1 MKYTIVLA
9 ALAACIA
16 AQDPSI
22 IPECARDCLLKAT
35 ASATTCK
42 DGDYSCTCKPEN
54 KAAIQSAA
62 TSCVIA
68 ACGVD
73 KALSTSSPS
82 LPRLASV
89 SEVVPASDK
98 LCSAAAAGP
107 ATSAA
112 ATSAAASAASSAAS
126 AASSLASAASS
137 AASAASSAASAAS
150 SAASAA
156 TTAKPSASATKPAGN
171 GTAPAPTTS
180 AVQAGA
186 AGLAPIGGLA
196 MLALGALAL

>member
-9 ALAACIA
+9 ALTACVA

-54 KAAIQSAA
+54 KVAIQSAA
-62 TSCVIA
+62 TGCVIA

-73 KALSTSSPS
+73 KALN
-82 LPRLASV
+82 
-89 SEVVPASDK
+89 EVVPASDK

-107 ATSAA
+107 ATTAA
-112 ATSAAASAASSAAS
+112 ATSAAVSSAAASAASSAAS